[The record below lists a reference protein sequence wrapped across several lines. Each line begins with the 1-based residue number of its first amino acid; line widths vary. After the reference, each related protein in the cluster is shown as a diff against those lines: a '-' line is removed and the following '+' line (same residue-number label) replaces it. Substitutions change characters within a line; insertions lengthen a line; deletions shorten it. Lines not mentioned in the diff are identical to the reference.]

1 MGEIIET
8 VIYNYANFFAAI
20 SLALLSG
27 IVWAIVALF
36 AGVRSLLRKE
46 IIDYYNHYMDLGYIP
61 IFAMEN
67 VIDMYR
73 AYHRLGGNGT
83 ITKIVEE
90 LKELSSHHK
99 EGENK

>member
-8 VIYNYANFFAAI
+8 IVYNYVNFFAAL
-20 SLALLSG
+20 SLAILTG

-46 IIDYYNHYMDLGYIP
+46 IIDYYNHYMNLGYIP

-90 LKELSSHHK
+90 LKDLSSYQK

>member
-8 VIYNYANFFAAI
+8 IIYNYANFFAAL
-20 SLALLSG
+20 SLAMLTG

-90 LKELSSHHK
+90 LKELSSYQR
-99 EGENK
+99 EEENK

>member
-20 SLALLSG
+20 SLAMLTG

-46 IIDYYNHYMDLGYIP
+46 IIDEYNHYMDIGYIP
-61 IFAMEN
+61 IYALEN
-67 VIDMYR
+67 VVEMYK
-73 AYHRLGGNGT
+73 AYHRFLPSQN
-83 ITKIVEE
+83 EPMP
-90 LKELSSHHK
+90 
-99 EGENK
+99 

>member
-1 MGEIIET
+1 MAEIIET
-8 VIYNYANFFAAI
+8 IIYNYANFFAAM

-27 IVWAIVALF
+27 IIWAIVALF

-90 LKELSSHHK
+90 LKDLSSYQR
-99 EGENK
+99 EG

>member
-8 VIYNYANFFAAI
+8 IIYNYANFFAAM
-20 SLALLSG
+20 SLAMLTG
-27 IVWAIVALF
+27 IIWAIVALF

-83 ITKIVEE
+83 ITMIVEE
-90 LKELSSHHK
+90 LKELSS
-99 EGENK
+99 

>member
-8 VIYNYANFFAAI
+8 VIYNYANFFAAM

-27 IVWAIVALF
+27 IIWAIVALF

-90 LKELSSHHK
+90 LKELSSYQK
-99 EGENK
+99 EEEKR

>member
-8 VIYNYANFFAAI
+8 VIYNYANFFAAM

-27 IVWAIVALF
+27 IIWAIVALF

-73 AYHRLGGNGT
+73 AYHRLGENGT
-83 ITKIVEE
+83 ITKIVDE
-90 LKELSSHHK
+90 LKDLSSYQK

>member
-8 VIYNYANFFAAI
+8 IIYNYANFFAAI

-46 IIDYYNHYMDLGYIP
+46 IIDEYNHYMDIGYIP
-61 IFAMEN
+61 IYALEN
-67 VIDMYR
+67 VVEMYK
-73 AYHRLGGNGT
+73 AYHRLGGNGAC
-83 ITKIVEE
+83 TKIVEE
-90 LKELSSHHK
+90 LKDLSSYQHK
-99 EGENK
+99 EG